1 MVVVQINTSIN
12 TGSTGRIAEEIA
24 AVAAKQG
31 YTCYG
36 VYGRISRESKMKTLR
51 VGTDCSVKI
60 HGLESRLF
68 DNHGFSSKK
77 ATRKLIG
84 ELVKLKPDV
93 VHLHNIH
100 GYYIHVGILFD
111 YLKQYN
117 IPVVWTL
124 HDCWPLTGHCS
135 YFDWVNCDKW
145 KTHCNKCPN
154 RKGYPESL
162 FFDFSARNFD
172 TKKSVF
178 TGHPSLTLITPSLWL
193 ADIVKESF
201 LKKYPVEVINNG
213 VDISIFKQK
222 KGGVTLEKHGISDK
236 KYVLGVA
243 STWDRRKG
251 LSDFFEL
258 AKFLSG
264 KAIVVLV
271 GLTEVQIKVLP
282 KNIIGIERTE
292 NVEELVELYSGAQ
305 VFVNPTYVDNFPT
318 TNIEALACGTPVITY
333 KTGGSPEA
341 IDHETGSVVEKG
353 DVVGLKAVI
362 TSFLEKDK
370 KDFTNKCRA
379 RAMELFDKNQRFSD
393 YIALYETIIKR

>member
-24 AVAAKQG
+24 AVAAAQG

-36 VYGRISRESKMKTLR
+36 VYGRVSNESKMKTLR

-60 HGLESRLF
+60 YGLESRLF

-100 GYYIHVGILFD
+100 GYYIHVGVLFD
-111 YLKQYN
+111 YLNQHN
-117 IPVVWTL
+117 IPVIWTL
-124 HDCWPLTGHCS
+124 HDCWSLTGHCS

-145 KTHCNKCPN
+145 KTHCENCPN
-154 RKGYPESL
+154 KKGYPESL

-172 TKKSVF
+172 RKRNVF
-178 TGHPSLTLITPSLWL
+178 TGHPNLTIVTPSVWL

-201 LKKYPVEVINNG
+201 LKQYPVNVINNG
-213 VDISIFKQK
+213 VDTTLFRPKP
-222 KGGVTLEKHGISDK
+222 GGEILEKYDLSDR

-243 STWDRRKG
+243 SIWDRRKG
-251 LSDFFEL
+251 LSDFFDL
-258 AKFLSG
+258 AKYISG

-271 GLTEVQIKVLP
+271 GLNKEQIKGLP
-282 KNIIGIERTE
+282 ENIIGIERTE
-292 NVEELVELYSGAQ
+292 DVEELVELYVGAQ

-341 IDHETGSVVEKG
+341 IDNETGSIVAKG
-353 DVVGLKAVI
+353 DIVGLNAA
-362 TSFLEKDK
+362 TMSFIENDK
-370 KDFTNKCRA
+370 QTYSKKCRA
-379 RAMELFDKNQRFSD
+379 RAMELFDKNQRFND
-393 YIALYETIIKR
+393 YLDLYKAIIR